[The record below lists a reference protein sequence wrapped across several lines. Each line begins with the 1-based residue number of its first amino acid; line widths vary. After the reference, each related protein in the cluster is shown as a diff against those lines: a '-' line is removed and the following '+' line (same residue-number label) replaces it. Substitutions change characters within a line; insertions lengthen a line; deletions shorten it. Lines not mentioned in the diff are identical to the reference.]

1 MFYLLAFILAFLD
14 PTAFAFGLMFSV
26 VCTML
31 ALGFFYVNAR
41 VVFMVFLIAIMRLV
55 IQTFIL
61 PDFGL
66 PAESMPIFIN
76 INSVFKWLDI
86 IMGVAYG
93 VLILL
98 GMVNGRPLTGPS
110 LYEIIQHRIKKS
122 KEKGK

>member
-1 MFYLLAFILAFLD
+1 MFYLLATILALLD
-14 PTAFAFGLMFSV
+14 PTAFAFGLMFSA
-26 VCTML
+26 VCAML
-31 ALGFFYVNAR
+31 ALGLFYVNAR

-66 PAESMPIFIN
+66 PAESMPIFTN
-76 INSVFKWLDI
+76 INSVFKWLDL
-86 IMGVAYG
+86 IMGIAYG
-93 VLILL
+93 LLILL

-110 LYEIIQHRIKKS
+110 VYEIIQHRIKKS